1 MKAHFSVLCSLAILS
16 AASFNLASCSTTT
29 SVLFV
34 FPDTGLAEIRMN
46 DREIL
51 QYRFAG
57 VPFKPYVK
65 ELRTPGGL
73 NVLLDSPDDH
83 KHHHALMFA
92 LGVEGTDFWSET
104 PGCGSQVSQKVEAHS
119 TAKAG
124 GDGSAL
130 VFTDSLSWEQPDG
143 AKVLEEERTIR
154 VHGVRDDL
162 PTLLTWESRLTL
174 PQGRAE
180 VKITGA
186 HYFGLGMRF
195 IREMDGKATF
205 LNADNRAGEIYQ
217 GDERLTFSRWC
228 ALHGTVGGKPVT
240 AAMFD
245 HPANLRHPARWFTM
259 AQPFAYLAATLD
271 LDARPYVLKGPAP
284 LDLRYG
290 VALWDGHVEAGE
302 IETAYQRWVKIEK
315 SAKK

>member
-1 MKAHFSVLCSLAILS
+1 MKTHLSVLCSLAILS
-16 AASFNLASCSTTT
+16 AAGFNLASCSTTT

-34 FPDTGLAEIRMN
+34 FPDSGLAEVRMN
-46 DREIL
+46 EREIL

-65 ELRTPGGL
+65 ELRTPSGL

-104 PGCGSQVSQKVEAHS
+104 SGCGSQVSQELGTGASGK
-119 TAKAG
+119 KDKK
-124 GDGSAL
+124 GDTTL
-130 VFTDSLSWEQPDG
+130 TDHLSWKQPDG
-143 AKVLEEERTIR
+143 TEVLKEDRTIR
-154 VHGVRDDL
+154 VHSVRDVL
-162 PTLLTWESRLTL
+162 PTLLTWESRLTV
-174 PQGRAE
+174 PEGRAE
-180 VKITGA
+180 VKLSGA

-228 ALHGTVGGKPVT
+228 AVHGTVGGKPVT

-290 VALWDGHVEAGE
+290 VALWDGHVEAAE